1 MNNMNRIWTLVL
13 SFAASG
19 LTQDSPNTTLFLISG
34 PEVLNAGTPTT
45 IAITVFADFHGNL
58 TAEVAHGN
66 TKVMQKGQFQ
76 GGVTTIL
83 NLPPFPGSLS
93 QNSLLNLTVRGYSEN
108 RLLFTNTTSLTYN
121 LWTVSLFIQTDRSSY
136 KPGDTVNVRV
146 VTFQLDNKPYKGR
159 VDISLLDPSGKSV
172 ESWNSTGNLGIALKE
187 FSLSLMSRPGQWMIA
202 ATVNGVTDEKSF
214 IVEHH
219 DEGASPFDVM
229 VKTSSQVLLGDDIS
243 GSVRV
248 LYPHGQ
254 PSHGTLD
261 VTLKPLINNITS
273 PSMQTKTKQIYGSA
287 QFFFSKDQLQ
297 ALYSFLPTSN
307 SHVLH
312 IAVQF
317 KSGSTG
323 FTMNK
328 TVEVHVL
335 RNKFQLM
342 FLNFPSTLKPSLNF
356 STNLRIVRYDRK
368 SLSSLDLKHS
378 VVVQVTQRSSLMN
391 STTTSLTFSVPENGN
406 VLIRFKLQDQVEMLF
421 IQARYQINEKTLKVY
436 TNYSSPTGSYIQIGP
451 INTLPAQIGLP
462 LQLNVEST
470 IKPKRLHFVISSKGQ
485 VVAAGTKN
493 FSSSVT
499 LTPELSW
506 YPEACVT
513 VYYNH
518 SDGEITS
525 DTAYISIHQYNHVTL
540 NWSSERAR
548 PGEQVSLSVAGSE
561 SRFQV
566 GITVTAMQ
574 NDDLQSGS
582 VDLDYRIEQK
592 YYLKMMTN
600 ARFYL
605 KNQEDGPGNK
615 EDKSNRSI
623 LEQYW
628 NNWMETAESLL
639 LLDITVSDKNWT
651 SGKITVPNGV
661 TCLGAVAVSVSENLG
676 LAFTPLP
683 QKLTISNDFSLSF
696 VVPSHLIKG
705 EEVILE
711 VNVIN
716 HLEQEIE
723 VIVLVAQG
731 DGFEFVLMDQRG
743 ASIINAQK
751 ITLRSHESASALFPI
766 RPLALGEMEI
776 SVDAVSAEA
785 SDGLVEKIWVKPEG
799 VEQTFSHTLF
809 LEMTPEK
816 QDSSRS
822 VTFSFPPNLVPGSQR
837 AHVALVGDILA
848 LSIENLDSLVQLPT
862 GSGEQNM
869 VHFAPSVFVLQYLE
883 KSGQDDE
890 GIRNKALRYMM
901 QGYEKQLSY
910 QRDDG
915 SFSAFGQSDT
925 SGSTRLT
932 ALVLRYFL
940 QAQPYMQIDQTVL
953 TKATAWLLKHQD
965 SQGAFTEVGKL
976 IHTEMREGQDDSPV
990 ALTAYVLLAFLEDDT
1005 YSEMYANNVSLSLR
1019 YLESKVS
1026 SGIVSNYTLCLVAYA
1041 LALGKSVVLE
1051 TVMAELT
1058 RRADY
1063 RDDVMMWTIS
1073 GGLRSNNQQQH
1084 STQIEMASYVL
1095 LVQFLLGSFIESIPL
1110 MKWLS
1115 MQRSYL
1121 GGFGTTQ
1128 DTVVALQVLS
1138 YYAAFSGANAINLV
1152 VNISSPMSST
1162 ASLFLINSTNYR
1174 VYQSREINAAE
1185 DLPLNISM
1193 EGIGFA
1199 IFQVNIFYNTKST
1212 QDIELTTDKDAFILN
1227 VDLTHNDSNHIM
1239 LSVCTRL
1246 KDNQEIAHT
1255 GMAILEV
1262 GMLSG
1267 FSLFSGAAV
1276 QADFIR
1282 RVDIGPERVS
1292 LYLNSVTKAEVCVT
1306 LPLVKTFKVAHVK
1319 DAVLQVYDY
1328 YEPTRKT
1335 TRTYNTDS
1343 LHTRDSCSF
1352 CGENCD
1358 NCKPGITISVTSHLR
1373 SHSRSAMSSSLALL
1387 CAGLIIFLVSV

>member
-1 MNNMNRIWTLVL
+1 
-13 SFAASG
+13 
-19 LTQDSPNTTLFLISG
+19 
-34 PEVLNAGTPTT
+34 
-45 IAITVFADFHGNL
+45 
-58 TAEVAHGN
+58 
-66 TKVMQKGQFQ
+66 
-76 GGVTTIL
+76 
-83 NLPPFPGSLS
+83 
-93 QNSLLNLTVRGYSEN
+93 
-108 RLLFTNTTSLTYN
+108 LLFTNTTSLTYN

-159 VDISLLDPSGKSV
+159 VDISLLDPSGKPV

-202 ATVNGVTDEKSF
+202 ATVNYRPT
-214 IVEHH
+214 
-219 DEGASPFDVM
+219 PFRSM
-229 VKTSSQVLLGDDIS
+229 
-243 GSVRV
+243 
-248 LYPHGQ
+248 GQ
-254 PSHGTLD
+254 PSFSSAEINFRLCTPSYQLATAMFYTLLSS
-261 VTLKPLINNITS
+261 LKVAPQVCFILNNSFNIS
-273 PSMQTKTKQIYGSA
+273 
-287 QFFFSKDQLQ
+287 
-297 ALYSFLPTSN
+297 ALYHNIFVS
-307 SHVLH
+307 V
-312 IAVQF
+312 AVAP
-317 KSGSTG
+317 G
-323 FTMNK
+323 FTVNK

-356 STNLRIVRYDRK
+356 STN
-368 SLSSLDLKHS
+368 
-378 VVVQVTQRSSLMN
+378 RSSLMN

-406 VLIRFKLQDQVEMLF
+406 VLIRFKLQDQVEMLL
-421 IQARYQINEKTLKVY
+421 IQVSIMSHSSQK
-436 TNYSSPTGSYIQIGP
+436 YSRSSRK
-451 INTLPAQIGLP
+451 
-462 LQLNVEST
+462 ST
-470 IKPKRLHFVISSKGQ
+470 ILSFFASNMSGFSTISSKGQ

-525 DTAYISIHQYNHVTL
+525 DTAYISIHQMFTCSFQVTL

-582 VDLDYRIEQK
+582 VDLDYRIEQVVEHFGLEK
-592 YYLKMMTN
+592 KSKFN
-600 ARFYL
+600 FYDDQR
-605 KNQEDGPGNK
+605 K
-615 EDKSNRSI
+615 I
-623 LEQYW
+623 LFE
-628 NNWMETAESLL
+628 
-639 LLDITVSDKNWT
+639 KPRRWT
-651 SGKITVPNGV
+651 WKHGKITVPNGV
-661 TCLGAVAVSVSENLG
+661 TLLQYKPVLLPNL
-676 LAFTPLP
+676 LLW
-683 QKLTISNDFSLSF
+683 
-696 VVPSHLIKG
+696 

-716 HLEQEIE
+716 HLEQEI
-723 VIVLVAQG
+723 
-731 DGFEFVLMDQRG
+731 EFVLMDQRG

-915 SFSAFGQSDT
+915 SFSVIIW
-925 SGSTRLT
+925 LT

-990 ALTAYVLLAFLEDDT
+990 ALTAYVLL
-1005 YSEMYANNVSLSLR
+1005 EMYANNVSLSLR

-1063 RDDVMMWTIS
+1063 RGES
-1073 GGLRSNNQQQH
+1073 ECLRSNNQQQH

-1292 LYLNSVTKAEVCVT
+1292 LYLNSV
-1306 LPLVKTFKVAHVK
+1306 
-1319 DAVLQVYDY
+1319 
-1328 YEPTRKT
+1328 
-1335 TRTYNTDS
+1335 
-1343 LHTRDSCSF
+1343 SF
-1352 CGENCD
+1352 
-1358 NCKPGITISVTSHLR
+1358 
-1373 SHSRSAMSSSLALL
+1373 
-1387 CAGLIIFLVSV
+1387 

>member
-1 MNNMNRIWTLVL
+1 MRTQMTNMDIIWTLVL

-19 LTQDSPNTTLFLISG
+19 LTQNSPNATLFLISS
-34 PEVLNAGTPTT
+34 PEVLNAGSPTA

-58 TAEVAHGN
+58 TAEVTHGN
-66 TKVMQKGQFQ
+66 TKVTQKGEYQ

-93 QNSLLNLTVRGYSEN
+93 QNSLLSLTVRGYSEN

-121 LWTVSLFIQTDRSSY
+121 LRTVSLFIQTDRSSY
-136 KPGDTVNVRV
+136 KPGDAVNVRV

-159 VDISLLDPSGKSV
+159 VDISLLDPSGNPF
-172 ESWNSTGNLGIALKE
+172 ESWNSTGNVGIVLKE
-187 FSLSLMSRPGQWMIA
+187 FSLPLMSRPGQWMIT
-202 ATVNGVTDEKSF
+202 ATVNGVTNEKSF

-219 DEGASPFDVM
+219 DEGTSPFDVM

-254 PSHGTLD
+254 PAHGTLD
-261 VTLKPLINNITS
+261 VTLNNGTA
-273 PSMQTKTKQIYGSA
+273 PFLQTETKQIYGSA
-287 QFFFSKDQLQ
+287 QFFFSRDQLQ
-297 ALYSFLPTSN
+297 ALYSSLSASN

-317 KSGSTG
+317 RSGSAGLTV
-323 FTMNK
+323 NK

-335 RNKFQLM
+335 PNKFQLM

-356 STNLRIVRYDRK
+356 SANLRIVRYDRR

-391 STTTSLTFSVPENGN
+391 STTTSLTLPVPENGN
-406 VLIRFKLQDQVEMLF
+406 VLIQFKLRVQVEMLL
-421 IQARYQINEKTLKVY
+421 IKARFQTHEETLKVY
-436 TNYSSPTGSYIQIGP
+436 TNYSSPTRSYIQIGP

-470 IKPKRLHFVISSKGQ
+470 IKPERLHFVISSKGQ

-493 FSSSVT
+493 YSSSVT

-513 VYYNH
+513 VYYIH

-525 DTAYISIHQYNHVTL
+525 DTVYISIHQYNHVTL
-540 NWSSERAR
+540 NWSSERAQ
-548 PGEQVSLSVAGSE
+548 PGEQVSLTVTGSE
-561 SRFQV
+561 PRFQV

-574 NDDLQSGS
+574 NDALPS
-582 VDLDYRIEQK
+582 DLDYRVGQK
-592 YYLKMMTN
+592 YNLKMMTN

-605 KNQEDGPGNK
+605 KNQEGGPGNE

-628 NNWMETAESLL
+628 NNWMEAAESLL
-639 LLDITVSDKNWT
+639 LLDISVGDKNWT

-661 TCLGAVAVSVSENLG
+661 SCLGAVAVSVSDNLG
-676 LAFTPLP
+676 LGFTPLP
-683 QKLTISNDFSLSF
+683 QKLTISNDFSLSL

-705 EEVILE
+705 EEIVLE
-711 VNVIN
+711 VNVVN
-716 HLEQEIE
+716 HLEQETE
-723 VIVLVAQG
+723 VIVLVAQS
-731 DGFEFVLMDQRG
+731 DAFEFVLMDRTG

-751 ITLRSHESASALFPI
+751 ITLGGHESASALFPI

-776 SVDAVSAEA
+776 YVDAVSAKA

-809 LEMTPEK
+809 LEVMPEK
-816 QDSSRS
+816 QNSPRS

-837 AHVALVGDILA
+837 AQVALVGDILA

-862 GSGEQNM
+862 GCGEQNM

-883 KSGQDDE
+883 KSSQDDA
-890 GIRNKALRYMM
+890 GIRNKALHYMM
-901 QGYEKQLSY
+901 QGYEKQLSF

-925 SGSTRLT
+925 SGSTWLT

-965 SQGAFTEVGKL
+965 SRGEFTEVGKL
-976 IHTEMREGQDDSPV
+976 IHTEMRGDQDDSPI

-1005 YSEMYANNVSLSLR
+1005 YSEMYADNVSLSLR

-1041 LALGKSVVLE
+1041 LALGKSNVEQRV
-1051 TVMAELT
+1051 TTELY

-1063 RDDVMMWTIS
+1063 RDGVMMWTIS
-1073 GGLRSNNQQQH
+1073 GGLRSNSRQQR
-1084 STQIEMASYVL
+1084 SAQIEMASYVL
-1095 LVQFLLGSFIESIPL
+1095 LVQFLRGSFLESIPL

-1128 DTVVALQVLS
+1128 DTVIALQVLS
-1138 YYAAFSGANAINLV
+1138 YYAAFSGANAINLI
-1152 VNISSPMSST
+1152 VNISSPVSST
-1162 ASLFLINSTNYR
+1162 ASLFLIDSTNYR
-1174 VYQSREINAAE
+1174 AYQSREINADE
-1185 DLPLNISM
+1185 DLPLNIYL
-1193 EGIGFA
+1193 EGMGFA

-1212 QDIELTTDKDAFILN
+1212 QDIKPTTDKDAFILN
-1227 VDLTHNDSNHIM
+1227 FDLTYNGSNHIM
-1239 LSVCTRL
+1239 LSACTRL
-1246 KDNQEIAHT
+1246 NDNQEIVHT

-1276 QADFIR
+1276 QVDSIR

-1292 LYLNSVTKAEVCVT
+1292 LYLDSVTKADVCVT
-1306 LPLVKTFKVAHVK
+1306 LPLVRTFKVAHVK

-1343 LHTRDSCSF
+1343 LHTTDVCSF
-1352 CGENCD
+1352 CGEKCD
-1358 NCKPGITISVTSHLR
+1358 NCKPGITISVTSHLL
-1373 SHSRSAMSSSLALL
+1373 SHSRSAASCSLALL
-1387 CAGLIIFLVSV
+1387 CAGLIMFLVSV

>member
-1 MNNMNRIWTLVL
+1 MDNMNRIWTLVL

-19 LTQDSPNTTLFLISG
+19 LTQDSPNTTLFLISA
-34 PEVLNAGTPTT
+34 PEVLNAGSPTT

-58 TAEVAHGN
+58 TAEVAQGS
-66 TKVMQKGQFQ
+66 TKVMQKQQFQ

-83 NLPPFPGSLS
+83 SLPPFPGSLS
-93 QNSLLNLTVRGYSEN
+93 QNSLLSLTVRGYSEN
-108 RLLFTNTTSLTYN
+108 RLLFTNTTSLTCN
-121 LWTVSLFIQTDRSSY
+121 LWTVSLFIQTDRSTY
-136 KPGDTVNVRV
+136 KPGDTINVRV

-159 VDISLLDPSGKSV
+159 VDISLLDPSGKPV
-172 ESWNSTGNLGIALKE
+172 ESRNSTGNLGIALKE
-187 FSLSLMSRPGQWMIA
+187 FTLSLMSRPGQWMIT
-202 ATVNGVTDEKSF
+202 ATANGVTKEKSF
-214 IVEHH
+214 IVEHQ
-219 DEGASPFDVM
+219 DEEASPFVVM
-229 VKTSSQVLLGDDIS
+229 VQTSSEVLFGDDIS

-248 LYPHGQ
+248 LYSHGQ
-254 PSHGTLD
+254 PAHGTLD
-261 VTLKPLINNITS
+261 VTLKPLINNRNS
-273 PSMQTKTKQIYGSA
+273 SSLQTKTKQIYGSA
-287 QFFFSKDQLQ
+287 QFLFSRDQLQ
-297 ALYSFLPTSN
+297 ALYSLSTSN

-312 IAVQF
+312 IAAQF
-317 KSGSTG
+317 KSDSTG
-323 FTMNK
+323 FTVNK

-378 VVVQVTQRSSLMN
+378 VVVQVTQRSSLIN
-391 STTTSLTFSVPENGN
+391 STSMSLTLPVPENGN
-406 VLIRFKLQDQVEMLF
+406 VLIQFKLQDQVEMLF
-421 IQARYQINEKTLKVY
+421 IQARFQISEETLKVY

-451 INTLPAQIGLP
+451 INTLPAEIGLP

-470 IKPKRLHFVISSKGQ
+470 IKPERLHFVISSKGQ

-506 YPEACVT
+506 YPKACVT
-513 VYYNH
+513 VYYIH

-540 NWSSERAR
+540 NWSSERAQ
-548 PGEQVSLSVAGSE
+548 PGEEVSLTVAGSE

-566 GITVTAMQ
+566 GITVTPMQ
-574 NDDLQSGS
+574 NDALQS
-582 VDLDYRIEQK
+582 DLDYRVGQK
-592 YYLKMMTN
+592 YNLKMMTN

-605 KNQEDGPGNK
+605 KNQEDGSGNE
-615 EDKSNRSI
+615 EDKFDRSI
-623 LEQYW
+623 LERYW

-639 LLDITVSDKNWT
+639 LLDISVSDKNWT

-661 TCLGAVAVSVSENLG
+661 TCLGAVAVSVSEDLG
-676 LAFTPLP
+676 LGFTPLP
-683 QKLTISNDFSLSF
+683 QMLTIFKDFSLSL

-716 HLEQEIE
+716 HLDQETE
-723 VIVLVAQG
+723 VIVLVYQG
-731 DGFEFVLMDQRG
+731 DGFEFVLMDRRG
-743 ASIINAQK
+743 ASTITAQK
-751 ITLRSHESASALFPI
+751 ITLGSHESASALFPI

-776 SVDAVSAEA
+776 SVDAVSAAA
-785 SDGLVEKIWVKPEG
+785 SDGLIKKIWVKPEG

-816 QDSSRS
+816 QDPSES
-822 VTFSFPPNLVPGSQR
+822 VNFSFPPNLVPGSQR

-862 GSGEQNM
+862 GCGEQNM
-869 VHFAPSVFVLQYLE
+869 VHFAPSIFVLQYLE

-890 GIRNKALRYMM
+890 GIRNKALRSLM

-925 SGSTRLT
+925 S

-965 SQGAFTEVGKL
+965 SQGEFTEVGTL
-976 IHTEMREGQDDSPV
+976 IHTEMRGGQNDSPV

-1005 YSEMYANNVSLSLR
+1005 YSEMYADHVSLSLR
-1019 YLESKVS
+1019 YLERKVS

-1041 LALGKSVVLE
+1041 LALGKSSVLE
-1051 TVMAELT
+1051 RVITELT
-1058 RRADY
+1058 TRADY

-1073 GGLRSNNQQQH
+1073 GGLRSNSQQQH
-1084 STQIEMASYVL
+1084 STEIEMASYVL
-1095 LVQFLLGSFIESIPL
+1095 LVLFLRGSFLESIPL

-1115 MQRSYL
+1115 TQRSYL

-1128 DTVVALQVLS
+1128 DTIVALQILS
-1138 YYAAFSGANAINLV
+1138 YYAAFSGANAINLTV
-1152 VNISSPMSST
+1152 DISSSLPST
-1162 ASLFLINSTNYR
+1162 ESLFHINSTNYR
-1174 VYQSREINAAE
+1174 VYQSREINADK
-1185 DLPLNISM
+1185 DLPINISM

-1212 QDIELTTDKDAFILN
+1212 QDMEPTTDKDAFILN
-1227 VDLTHNDSNHIM
+1227 ADLTYNDSNHIM

-1246 KDNQEIAHT
+1246 KDNHEIAHT

-1267 FSLFSGAAV
+1267 VSLFSGAAV
-1276 QADFIR
+1276 QADFVR

-1292 LYLNSVTKAEVCVT
+1292 LYLTSVTKSDICVT
-1306 LPLVKTFKVAHVK
+1306 LPLVRTFKVAHVK

-1335 TRTYNTDS
+1335 TRTYNTDG
-1343 LHTRDSCSF
+1343 LHTTDACSF

-1358 NCKPGITISVTSHLR
+1358 NCRPGITIAVTSH
-1373 SHSRSAMSSSLALL
+1373 HSRSAMSFSLAL
-1387 CAGLIIFLVSV
+1387 

>member
-19 LTQDSPNTTLFLISG
+19 LTQDSPNSTLFLISG
-34 PEVLNAGTPTT
+34 PEVLNAGSPTS

-66 TKVMQKGQFQ
+66 TKVTQKGQFQ
-76 GGVTTIL
+76 GGTTSIL
-83 NLPPFPGSLS
+83 SLPPFPGSLS
-93 QNSLLNLTVRGYSEN
+93 QNSLLSLTVRGYSEN

-146 VTFQLDNKPYKGR
+146 VTFQLDNKQYKGR
-159 VDISLLDPSGKSV
+159 VDISLLDPSGKLV
-172 ESWNSTGNLGIALKE
+172 EGWNSTQNLGIVLKE
-187 FSLSLMSRPGQWMIA
+187 FILSLMSPPGQWMIT
-202 ATVNGVTDEKSF
+202 ATVNGVTDKKSF
-214 IVEHH
+214 IVKHP
-219 DEGASPFDVM
+219 DEGASPVDVM
-229 VKTSSQVLLGDDIS
+229 VKTSSRVLLGDDIS

-254 PSHGTLD
+254 PAHGTLD
-261 VTLKPLINNITS
+261 VTLKPLINNRTS
-273 PSMQTKTKQIYGSA
+273 PSLQTETKQIYGSA
-287 QFFFSKDQLQ
+287 QFFFSRDQLQ
-297 ALYSFLPTSN
+297 ALYSSLSPNN

-317 KSGSTG
+317 KSDSTG
-323 FTMNK
+323 FNVNK
-328 TVEVHVL
+328 ILEVHVL

-368 SLSSLDLKHS
+368 SLSPLDLKHS
-378 VVVQVTQRSSLMN
+378 VVVQVTQRSLMS
-391 STTTSLTFSVPENGN
+391 STTMSLTLPVPENGN

-421 IQARYQINEKTLKVY
+421 IQARFQITEETLKVF
-436 TNYSSPTGSYIQIGP
+436 TNYSSPTGSYIQIAP
-451 INTLPAQIGLP
+451 INTSPAQIGLP

-470 IKPKRLHFVISSKGQ
+470 IKPERLHFVISSKGQ

-506 YPEACVT
+506 YPEACVN
-513 VYYNH
+513 VYYIH
-518 SDGEITS
+518 SDGELTS

-540 NWSSERAR
+540 NWSSERAQ
-548 PGEQVSLSVAGSE
+548 PGEQVSLTVAGSE

-566 GITVTAMQ
+566 GITIAAMQ
-574 NDDLQSGS
+574 NDALQS
-582 VDLDYRIEQK
+582 DLDYRVEQK
-592 YYLKMMTN
+592 YNLKMMTN
-600 ARFYL
+600 ARFYV
-605 KNQEDGPGNK
+605 KNQDDGPGNE

-628 NNWMETAESLL
+628 NNWMGTAEFLL
-639 LLDITVSDKNWT
+639 LLDISVSDKNWT

-661 TCLGAVAVSVSENLG
+661 TCLGAVAVSVSEKMGLG
-676 LAFTPLP
+676 LTPLP
-683 QKLTISNDFSLSF
+683 QKLTISKDFSLSL
-696 VVPSHLIKG
+696 VVPSYLIKG
-705 EEVILE
+705 EEVVLE

-716 HLEQEIE
+716 HLEQETE
-723 VIVLVAQG
+723 VIVLVAQS
-731 DGFEFVLMDQRG
+731 DAFEFVLMDRRD
-743 ASIINAQK
+743 ASIINAHK
-751 ITLRSHESASALFPI
+751 ITLGSHESASALFPI

-776 SVDAVSAEA
+776 SVDAVSAET
-785 SDGLVEKIWVKPEG
+785 SDGLIEKIWVKPEG
-799 VEQTFSHTLF
+799 VEQIFSHTLF
-809 LEMTPEK
+809 LEVLPKK
-816 QDSSRS
+816 QESSRS

-862 GSGEQNM
+862 GCGEQNM

-883 KSGQDDE
+883 KSNQDDE

-901 QGYEKQLSY
+901 EGYEKQLSY

-915 SFSAFGQSDT
+915 SFSAFGQNDT
-925 SGSTRLT
+925 SGSTWLT

-953 TKATAWLLKHQD
+953 TKATGWLLKHQD
-965 SQGAFTEVGKL
+965 SQGEFTEVGEL
-976 IHTEMREGQDDSPV
+976 IHTEMRGGQDDSPI

-1005 YSEMYANNVSLSLR
+1005 YSEMYADNVSLSLR

-1026 SGIVSNYTLCLVAYA
+1026 SGIVSNYTMCLVAYA
-1041 LALGKSVVLE
+1041 LALGKSNVLGRVI
-1051 TVMAELT
+1051 TDLT

-1063 RDDVMMWTIS
+1063 RDGVMMWTVS
-1073 GGLRSNNQQQH
+1073 GGPRSNNQQQH

-1095 LVQFLLGSFIESIPL
+1095 LVQFLRGSFLESIPL
-1110 MKWLS
+1110 FKWLS

-1138 YYAAFSGANAINLV
+1138 YYAAFSGANAINV
-1152 VNISSPMSST
+1152 RVNMSSPVSST
-1162 ASLFLINSTNYR
+1162 ALLFHINSTNYR
-1174 VYQSREINAAE
+1174 VYQSKEINADE
-1185 DLPLNISM
+1185 DLPLNISV

-1199 IFQVNIFYNTKST
+1199 VFQVNIFYNTKNK
-1212 QDIELTTDKDAFILN
+1212 QDIEPTTDKDAFILN
-1227 VDLTHNDSNHIM
+1227 VNLTYNDSSHIM
-1239 LSVCTRL
+1239 LAICTRL
-1246 KDNQEIAHT
+1246 KDNQEIAQT

-1267 FSLFSGAAV
+1267 FSLFSGVAV

-1306 LPLVKTFKVAHVK
+1306 LPLVRTFKVANVK

-1343 LHTRDSCSF
+1343 LHTTNICSF
-1352 CGENCD
+1352 CGKNCD
-1358 NCKPGITISVTSHLR
+1358 NCRPGITIAVTSHLV
-1373 SHSRSAMSSSLALL
+1373 SHSRSTTSCSLALL
-1387 CAGLIIFLVSV
+1387 CARLIVFLVSV

>member
-1 MNNMNRIWTLVL
+1 MTNMNRIWTLVL

-34 PEVLNAGTPTT
+34 PEVLNAGSPTA

-66 TKVMQKGQFQ
+66 TKVTRKGEFQ

-83 NLPPFPGSLS
+83 SLPPFPGSLS
-93 QNSLLNLTVRGYSEN
+93 QNSLLSLTVRGYSEN

-121 LWTVSLFIQTDRSSY
+121 LRTVSLFTQTDRSSY

-159 VDISLLDPSGKSV
+159 VDISLLDPSGKPV
-172 ESWNSTGNLGIALKE
+172 ESWNSTRNLGIVLKE
-187 FSLSLMSRPGQWMIA
+187 FSLPLMSRPGRWMIT

-219 DEGASPFDVM
+219 DERTSPFDVM
-229 VKTSSQVLLGDDIS
+229 VKTSHQVLLGNDIS

-248 LYPHGQ
+248 LDPHGQ
-254 PSHGTLD
+254 PAHGTLD
-261 VTLKPLINNITS
+261 VTLKPLINNGTS
-273 PSMQTKTKQIYGSA
+273 PSLQTETKEIYGSA
-287 QFFFSKDQLQ
+287 QFFFSRDKLQ
-297 ALYSFLPTSN
+297 ALYSCLLASN
-307 SHVLH
+307 THILH

-317 KSGSTG
+317 KSGSAGLTV
-323 FTMNK
+323 NK

-356 STNLRIVRYDRK
+356 SANLRIVRYDRK

-378 VVVQVTQRSSLMN
+378 AVIQVTQRSSLMN
-391 STTTSLTFSVPENGN
+391 STTMSLTLPVPENGN
-406 VLIRFKLQDQVEMLF
+406 VLIQFKLRVQVEMLL
-421 IQARYQINEKTLKVY
+421 IKARFQTNEETLKVY
-436 TNYSSPTGSYIQIGP
+436 TNYSSPTRSYIQIGP

-470 IKPKRLHFVISSKGQ
+470 IKPERLHFVISSKGQ

-513 VYYNH
+513 VYCIH

-540 NWSSERAR
+540 NWSSERAQ
-548 PGEQVSLSVAGSE
+548 PGEQVSLTVAGSE
-561 SRFQV
+561 PRFQV

-574 NDDLQSGS
+574 NDALPS
-582 VDLDYRIEQK
+582 DLDYGVGQK
-592 YYLKMMTN
+592 YNLTMLTN

-605 KNQEDGPGNK
+605 KNREGGPGNE
-615 EDKSNRSI
+615 EDASNRSI
-623 LEQYW
+623 LELYW
-628 NNWMETAESLL
+628 NNWMETAEYLL
-639 LLDITVSDKNWT
+639 LLDISVSDKNWT

-661 TCLGAVAVSVSENLG
+661 TCLGAVAVSVSDNLG
-676 LAFTPLP
+676 LGFTPLP
-683 QKLTISNDFSLSF
+683 QKLTISNDFSLSLA
-696 VVPSHLIKG
+696 VPSHLIKG
-705 EEVILE
+705 EEIVLE
-711 VNVIN
+711 VNVVN
-716 HLEQEIE
+716 HLEQETE
-723 VIVLVAQG
+723 VIVLVAQS
-731 DGFEFVLMDQRG
+731 DAFEFVLMDRRG

-751 ITLRSHESASALFPI
+751 ITLGGHESASALFPI
-766 RPLALGEMEI
+766 RPLVLGEMEI

-809 LEMTPEK
+809 LEVMPEK

-837 AHVALVGDILA
+837 AQVALVGDILA

-862 GSGEQNM
+862 GCGEQNM

-883 KSGQDDE
+883 KSSQDDA

-901 QGYEKQLSY
+901 QGYEKQLSF

-915 SFSAFGQSDT
+915 SFSAFGQSD
-925 SGSTRLT
+925 SFGSTWLT

-965 SQGAFTEVGKL
+965 SRGEFTEVGKL
-976 IHTEMREGQDDSPV
+976 IHTEMRGGLDDSPV

-1005 YSEMYANNVSLSLR
+1005 YSEMYADNVSLSLR

-1041 LALGKSVVLE
+1041 LALGKSNVQERVI
-1051 TVMAELT
+1051 TELT

-1063 RDDVMMWTIS
+1063 RDGVMMWTIS
-1073 GGLRSNNQQQH
+1073 GGLRSNSQQQH

-1095 LVQFLLGSFIESIPL
+1095 LVQFLRGSFLESIPL

-1115 MQRSYL
+1115 MQRSHL

-1138 YYAAFSGANAINLV
+1138 YYAAFSGANAINLS
-1152 VNISSPMSST
+1152 VNISSPVSST
-1162 ASLFLINSTNYR
+1162 ASLFHIDSTNYR
-1174 VYQSREINAAE
+1174 VYQSREINADE
-1185 DLPLNISM
+1185 DLPLNIYL
-1193 EGIGFA
+1193 EGMGFA

-1212 QDIELTTDKDAFILN
+1212 QDIEPTTDKDAFILN
-1227 VDLTHNDSNHIM
+1227 FDLTYNDSNHIM
-1239 LSVCTRL
+1239 LSACTRL

-1255 GMAILEV
+1255 GMAIMEV

-1267 FSLFSGAAV
+1267 FSLFSGVAV
-1276 QADFIR
+1276 QVDFIR

-1292 LYLNSVTKAEVCVT
+1292 LYLDSVTKAEVCVT
-1306 LPLVKTFKVAHVK
+1306 LPLVRTFKVAHVK

-1335 TRTYNTDS
+1335 TRTYNTGS
-1343 LHTRDSCSF
+1343 LHTTDACSF

-1358 NCKPGITISVTSHLR
+1358 NCKPGITISVTSHLL
-1373 SHSRSAMSSSLALL
+1373 SHSRSAASCSLALL